1 MTTHVFRCVRC
12 QAEVTGPVRE
22 TRLPDVDDAP
32 LPFSWPGGADGEDG
46 EDGSEECPPRVGPGV
61 FAVDPPREPRT
72 EGTVRLPAGLV
83 GVVLARA
90 DLRGVGPHPSRR
102 RRNGCCG
109 LDGCDGPNLVCATC
123 GTDLATEESDCW
135 TPQQVT
141 LLPGA
146 VALIPLAP

>member
-1 MTTHVFRCVRC
+1 MTVHVFRCVRC
-12 QAEVTGPVRE
+12 QGEVTGPVRE
-22 TRLPDVDDAP
+22 VRLPDVDDAP
-32 LPFSWPGGADGEDG
+32 VPYSRPDGE
-46 EDGSEECPPRVGPGV
+46 EECPPRVGPGV
-61 FAVDPPREPRT
+61 FALDPPREPRAT
-72 EGTVRLPAGLV
+72 GTVRLPAGLA

-90 DLRGVGPHPSRR
+90 DVRGVRLHPGRG

-123 GTDLATEESDCW
+123 GTDMATEQSDCW

-146 VALIPLAP
+146 VALVPV